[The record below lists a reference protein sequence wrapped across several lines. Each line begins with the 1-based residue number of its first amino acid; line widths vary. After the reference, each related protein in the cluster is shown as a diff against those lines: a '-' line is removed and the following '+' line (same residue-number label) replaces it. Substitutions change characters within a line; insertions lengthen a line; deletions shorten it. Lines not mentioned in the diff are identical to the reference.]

1 VDLEEAG
8 QAPQLKASGDQ
19 VCLGICRQ
27 ALVSLCHARLGKTY
41 QIRGG
46 RRQDKNDADDL
57 RERTSFS
64 ERSEDVED
72 LGIDHGSQPSA
83 AICGRWQRCCAAALA
98 LSPAASAVSESP

>member
-1 VDLEEAG
+1 
-8 QAPQLKASGDQ
+8 
-19 VCLGICRQ
+19 
-27 ALVSLCHARLGKTY
+27 VSVGHARLGKTY

-72 LGIDHGSQPSA
+72 HGIDHALSYPPRFVAGGS
-83 AICGRWQRCCAAALA
+83 GAALA

>member
-1 VDLEEAG
+1 LTPRIGEFV
-8 QAPQLKASGDQ
+8 P
-19 VCLGICRQ
+19 
-27 ALVSLCHARLGKTY
+27 ARLGKTY

-72 LGIDHGSQPSA
+72 LGIDHALSHPPRFVAGGS
-83 AICGRWQRCCAAALA
+83 AAALA